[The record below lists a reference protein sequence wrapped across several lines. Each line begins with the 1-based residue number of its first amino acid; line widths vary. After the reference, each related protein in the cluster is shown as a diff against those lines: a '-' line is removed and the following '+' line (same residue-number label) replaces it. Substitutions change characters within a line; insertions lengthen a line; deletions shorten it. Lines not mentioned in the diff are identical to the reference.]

1 MIKTDKTNSMA
12 ETIEVLQKELDQAH
26 SIAALLW
33 DIETLEIKILDSYDG
48 TPDGMAGDDI
58 CNKVVRK
65 FWRKQIAN
73 MRKQIK
79 SQQSFWTRNFSEIV
93 RNLGW

>member
-1 MIKTDKTNSMA
+1 MIETDKTNSMA
-12 ETIEVLQKELDQAH
+12 ETIAMLQKELDQAH
-26 SIAALLW
+26 TIDALLW
-33 DIETLEIKILDSYDG
+33 DIETLEIKIHESYDG
-48 TPDGMAGDDI
+48 TPDMAGDDI
-58 CNKVVRK
+58 CNKVVRE

>member
-1 MIKTDKTNSMA
+1 MIKTDKTNSMT
-12 ETIEVLQKELDQAH
+12 ETIAILQKELDEATTIDNLQR
-26 SIAALLW
+26 

-48 TPDGMAGDDI
+48 TPDMAGDDI
-58 CNKVVRK
+58 CNKVVRE

-79 SQQSFWTRNFSEIV
+79 SQQSFWNSDIILT
-93 RNLGW
+93 